1 MPPRNKSSNLIFGLR
16 LRQARQRRKLA
27 QDELGV
33 MAGLEES
40 SSSARISRYE
50 SGIHEPPFQFVEALA
65 RVLDV
70 SPAYFY
76 CPDDRLADI
85 ILIYSGMSELKQQAL
100 HETARGVSK
109 ESSA

>member
-1 MPPRNKSSNLIFGLR
+1 MPVRNSSSNTIIGKR
-16 LRQARQRRKLA
+16 LRQARQRRAWA

-65 RVLDV
+65 RVMNV

-76 CPDDRLADI
+76 CPDDRLAEL
-85 ILIYSGMSELKQQAL
+85 ILIYSAL
-100 HETARGVSK
+100 PEADRQTLHQSVRNRLGQDLA
-109 ESSA
+109 